1 MHFLNAAALPSDVK
15 SALILVDL
23 ENEWRNPS
31 SEYYV
36 GNLKGLIANTNK
48 LIDFCRKKGSKII
61 FIRHV
66 EKSGKAFRKGTRN
79 TALFEELHRDRKDS
93 VITKHK
99 ISPFYKTG
107 FESKL
112 KGVKGITVAGIL
124 TNLCVRSTVNDAYD
138 RDFPVTLVEDCC
150 VSVSRKMHNHTL
162 EDIRLTRPEV
172 KIVKLNKFIGGK
184 K

>member
-1 MHFLNAAALPSDVK
+1 MAGFMANALV
-15 SALILVDL
+15 LVDL
-23 ENEWRNPS
+23 ENEWRNPA

-36 GNLKGLIANTNK
+36 GSLKTLIANTNK
-48 LIDFCRKKGSKII
+48 LVDFCRSKGYRII

-66 EKSGKAFRKGTRN
+66 EKSGKAFREGTKN
-79 TALFEELHRDRKDS
+79 TELFAELHRQKGDA

-99 ISPFYKTG
+99 ISPFYRTG
-107 FESKL
+107 FEKHL
-112 KGVKGITVAGIL
+112 KGVSGIIVSGIL

-138 RDFPVTLVEDCC
+138 RDFSVALVEDCC

-172 KIVKLNKFIGGK
+172 KIVKLSKFIGGK